1 MKVLLLNGSSR
12 EEGNTN
18 LALLEMKKVFDNQN
32 IEAEIVKVGSKMLT
46 GCHACGACGK
56 LGKCAIDDGANEIIE
71 KMKEADAI
79 VLGSP
84 VYYASVNGT
93 FKGFLDR
100 AFYVAGRD
108 MKFKVG
114 ASVVCCRRGGAS
126 ATFDEL
132 NKYFFISNMIV
143 AGSTYWNSVHG
154 GAMGE
159 SVKDDEGMQTMRN
172 LANNIAYIL
181 KLKEKAKIP
190 EPEVERGAFTN
201 FIR

>member
-1 MKVLLLNGSSR
+1 MKVVLLNGSPR
-12 EEGNTN
+12 KAGNIFT
-18 LALLEMKKVFDNQN
+18 ALNEMKKVFDAQS
-32 IEAEIVKVGSKMLT
+32 IEAEIVEVGSKMLT

-100 AFYVAGRD
+100 AFYVAGGD

-132 NKYFFISNMIV
+132 NKYFFITNMIV

-154 GAMGE
+154 GTPGE
-159 SVKDDEGMQTMRN
+159 CVKDEEGFQTMRN
-172 LANNIAYIL
+172 LANSISYIL
-181 KLKEKAKIP
+181 KLKEKTEIQ

>member
-1 MKVLLLNGSSR
+1 MKVVLLNGSPR
-12 EEGNTN
+12 KKGNTFT
-18 LALLEMKKVFDNQN
+18 ALNEMKKIFDAQN
-32 IEAEIVKVGSKMLT
+32 IDAEIVDVGSKILT

-100 AFYVAGRD
+100 AFYVAGGS

-132 NKYFFISNMIV
+132 NKYFFITNMIV

-154 GAMGE
+154 RAEGE
-159 SVKDDEGMQTMRN
+159 CVKDEEGMQTMRN
-172 LANNIAYIL
+172 LANSISYIL
-181 KLKEKAKIP
+181 KLKENASVSQP
-190 EPEVERGAFTN
+190 EIERGAFTN